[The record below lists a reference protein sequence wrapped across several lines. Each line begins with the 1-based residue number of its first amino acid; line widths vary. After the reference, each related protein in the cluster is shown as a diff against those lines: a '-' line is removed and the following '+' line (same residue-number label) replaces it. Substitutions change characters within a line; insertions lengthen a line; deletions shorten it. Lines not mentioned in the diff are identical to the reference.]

1 MAGQTHRWE
10 VKEIDSLGQLQESN
24 VAPRSG
30 DVVVIVNYHFFY
42 GHFPGPSRQPGPIM
56 DAQDQVEGAGWQG
69 RLRLLVMD
77 TVGSCEGPVG
87 ANLGG
92 EVVMARKAGKVPT
105 RLALQE
111 ESRGSWSPTRRR
123 AIQGKESSWERG

>member
-1 MAGQTHRWE
+1 
-10 VKEIDSLGQLQESN
+10 
-24 VAPRSG
+24 
-30 DVVVIVNYHFFY
+30 
-42 GHFPGPSRQPGPIM
+42 M

-69 RLRLLVMD
+69 PLRLLVMD